1 MTVNEAIENLKMI
14 LKESTEDEYSVC
26 YVTGCN
32 KEPLEMAIKAI
43 KKQIPKKP
51 EEIYKAVC
59 CEDIEAYGED
69 ALFGYCPECNILQCN
84 VWNPEYCGD
93 CGQKLHWTD

>member
-1 MTVNEAIENLKMI
+1 MTEQGAINEL
-14 LKESTEDEYSVC
+14 LDYVGDEFKTTISFDA
-26 YVTGCN
+26 VTMAR
-32 KEPLEMAIKAI
+32 KALE
-43 KKQIPKKP
+43 KQIPKKP

-69 ALFGYCPECNILQCN
+69 ALFGYCPDCNNLQCN
-84 VWNPEYCGD
+84 VWNSEYCGD